1 MECRDEQREA
11 EIESQ
16 AKHPFVVDGNGH
28 REEIPSRNVHDNQ
41 VSILR
46 AFGRRRR
53 GGEGIRSHIK
63 SFASSPGH
71 GPKNKVVETT
81 QSDCTHDTFACA

>member
-16 AKHPFVVDGNGH
+16 AEHPFVVDGNGH

-46 AFGRRRR
+46 AFRRRR
-53 GGEGIRSHIK
+53 CGGEGIRSHIK

-81 QSDCTHDTFACA
+81 QSDCTHDTFACV